1 MAETGGRYCPSARPN
16 KIEVTQAASVIAM
29 SGASMASRADAYRA
43 NAAECVR
50 QAASTRDP
58 DIKAQFPDLA
68 RQWREMAELADRLF
82 K

>member
-1 MAETGGRYCPSARPN
+1 MPLSTRSVRQNRSDIGRPHFSPCREAR
-16 KIEVTQAASVIAM
+16 V
-29 SGASMASRADAYRA
+29 ASRADTYRA
-43 NAAECVR
+43 NAAER
-50 QAASTRDP
+50 DRLAASTRDP

>member
-1 MAETGGRYCPSARPN
+1 
-16 KIEVTQAASVIAM
+16 
-29 SGASMASRADAYRA
+29 MASRADTYRA

>member
-1 MAETGGRYCPSARPN
+1 
-16 KIEVTQAASVIAM
+16 
-29 SGASMASRADAYRA
+29 MASRADTYRA
-43 NAAECVR
+43 NAAECDR
-50 QAASTRDP
+50 QAASTCDP